1 MRIFV
6 ALFFLML
13 FSSCSS
19 NIQVP
24 TTFSDGWQ
32 EEFGIEDC
40 TLVTTGKNPYFILD
54 PGFTLVL
61 EGATEKVIITVLD
74 KTMQV
79 DGVETRLIEEREW
92 RNGDLIEISINMFA
106 MCEETQDVFYFGEF
120 VDMYSEGQLTSHQ
133 GAWIAGDN
141 DARAGMI
148 MPGDPEPGMRYYQ
161 EIAPGVAMDR
171 AEIISLDYELTTP
184 AGTFMDC
191 LETVEGT
198 ALNLAEREVKIYAP
212 GIGLIQDANIFLT
225 EYGYLDLENE

>member
-141 DARAGMI
+141 DTRAGMI